1 MQQVKNSDFKES
13 LTNLVW
19 FVFFAKTYTITESK
33 AQLSSLVQQV
43 METGEM
49 VVIGKH
55 GQPMVK
61 LVPYEAEFNPSKRLG
76 AFEGEIILSDDFDT
90 WGSEEA
96 RALGIID

>member
-1 MQQVKNSDFKES
+1 MLRGVDKSG
-13 LTNLVW
+13 LVW
-19 FVFFAKTYTITESK
+19 STLLMKTYTITESK

-61 LVPYEAEFNPSKRLG
+61 LTPYRLDPPSGKRVG
-76 AFEGEIILSDDFDT
+76 AFEGQISYSDDYEE
-90 WGSEEA
+90 WGEEEA
-96 RALGIID
+96 RAFGMLD